1 MLLTCHSD
9 RLRSSTSD
17 RLEVPP
23 FRRSTVGKRAFPVSD
38 ATAWNDLPTNVAS
51 APSLAVFRQRLAR
64 AHHRC
69 SPSDH
74 FPIFTKLSIS
84 STPLPPPTQHTFRR
98 LHSINIDDFLSDV
111 LSSPLITSPAETLDS
126 LLSSYNTTLSSL
138 LDKHAPVITKFSKRT
153 SKSSPWFT
161 STLHALRSTVRRA
174 ENLYKRTHTA
184 LSWSSFKSHRL
195 R

>member
-1 MLLTCHSD
+1 MLGEWS
-9 RLRSSTSD
+9 RVWQLRFNVDKCKVVITSADSS
-17 RLEVPP
+17 L
-23 FRRSTVGKRAFPVSD
+23 
-38 ATAWNDLPTNVAS
+38 
-51 APSLAVFRQRLAR
+51 APSLSSSL
-64 AHHRC
+64 C

-138 LDKHAPVITKFSKRT
+138 LDKHAPVITKFSKRI
-153 SKSSPWFT
+153 SKSSPRFT
-161 STLHALRSTVRRA
+161 STLHAL
-174 ENLYKRTHTA
+174 
-184 LSWSSFKSHRL
+184 
-195 R
+195 